1 MNAGMGQIFRE
12 RPIPIPQRSP
22 VSPTGDHH
30 DDDDNDNDETQEES
44 ESDGASSQMSN
55 GPAGQR
61 EYKQPDTDAYDPKM
75 YQDLPVPLEVK
86 DLFKYIDKYQPRDIV
101 LETKLKPFIPEYVP
115 AIGDIDAFLK
125 VPRPDGKVDN
135 LGLIVLDE
143 PSSKQSDPHVL
154 SLKMRYTSKQS
165 ISSTLPT
172 NIRTVANADKNPK
185 AIDEWITNIT
195 PDSNMNAGMGQIF
208 RERPIPIPQRSP
220 VSPTG
225 DHHDDDDNDNDET
238 QEESESDGASS
249 QMSNGP
255 TGQREYKQPDTDAYD
270 PKMYQDLPVPLEV
283 KDLFKYIDKYQ
294 PRDIVLETKLKPF
307 IPEYVPAIGDIDAF
321 LKVPRPDGKV
331 DNLGLI
337 VLDEPSSKQSDPHVL
352 SLKMRYT
359 SKQSISSTL
368 PTNIR
373 TVANAD
379 KNPKAIDE
387 WITNIS
393 KLQKAKTTDTVQYR
407 KPMPNI
413 DDLMQEWPTQF
424 EDLLKETSVPSAD
437 IDTDLTTY
445 TDIACALLDIPVYES
460 RIQSLHALFSLYLGF
475 KNSENIRTV
484 ANADKNP
491 KAIDEWITNISKL
504 QKAKTTDTVQY
515 RKPMPNIDDLMQEWP
530 TQFED
535 LLKETS
541 VPSADIDTDLTTYTD
556 IACALLDIP
565 VYESRIQSL
574 HALFSLYLGFK
585 NSEHF
590 KAMMDVSAPSFRRGG
605 NNTEADHMII
615 D

>member
-1 MNAGMGQIFRE
+1 MSDEEDGFCVVQD
-12 RPIPIPQRSP
+12 RPYDESLD
-22 VSPTGDHH
+22 VV
-30 DDDDNDNDETQEES
+30 DDEDV
-44 ESDGASSQMSN
+44 ASI
-55 GPAGQR
+55 
-61 EYKQPDTDAYDPKM
+61 YT
-75 YQDLPVPLEVK
+75 PVPS
-86 DLFKYIDKYQPRDIV
+86 
-101 LETKLKPFIPEYVP
+101 TKKPPVI
-115 AIGDIDAFLK
+115 
-125 VPRPDGKVDN
+125 
-135 LGLIVLDE
+135 
-143 PSSKQSDPHVL
+143 
-154 SLKMRYTSKQS
+154 
-165 ISSTLPT
+165 
-172 NIRTVANADKNPK
+172 NIATVHRGNHLNFTA
-185 AIDEWITNIT
+185 

-255 TGQREYKQPDTDAYD
+255 AGQREYKQPDTDAYD

-475 KNSENIRTV
+475 KNSE
-484 ANADKNP
+484 
-491 KAIDEWITNISKL
+491 
-504 QKAKTTDTVQY
+504 
-515 RKPMPNIDDLMQEWP
+515 
-530 TQFED
+530 
-535 LLKETS
+535 
-541 VPSADIDTDLTTYTD
+541 
-556 IACALLDIP
+556 
-565 VYESRIQSL
+565 
-574 HALFSLYLGFK
+574 
-585 NSEHF
+585 HF